1 MLLKT
6 SKQDDSVTYDNLHIG
21 RTSELCLFTTEMTFP
36 QDAPN
41 SFGSIKV
48 TFTRPSDSPNKSITI
63 PLEPDTTSLST
74 VHINMHQ
81 SGTSAYAMPAEYCYF
96 FTSCLGFDVVLAY
109 LGEHRRPVLGNLAP
123 NATIRNRQRRDEAA
137 NEKSSASW
145 FSTIRSSLPTVLGVS
160 AGPGKEDEAD
170 YSITFADC
178 SPYLIVSAASL
189 VNISSRLPNGQKMDV
204 TKFRPNIVVNGAAEA
219 FEEDYWRELAIT
231 TASHDSPIMVKLTS
245 NCVRC
250 KSINVDYATGD
261 FNSGPAVLKE
271 MQKDRRID
279 TGHKYAPV
287 FGRYGFLTSKS
298 VEGMYLSVGDEVEVV
313 ERNDAH
319 TVFRW
324 PGLGQNPKTELYP
337 VV

>member
-1 MLLKT
+1 MLLKP
-6 SKQDDSVTYDNLHIG
+6 SKQDGSVIYDNLHVG

-36 QDAPN
+36 QDDP
-41 SFGSIKV
+41 GSSGSVKV
-48 TFTRPSDSPNKSITI
+48 TFTNPSDASNKSITI
-63 PLEPDTTSLST
+63 PLEPDITSLST
-74 VHINMHQ
+74 VHVNMHQ
-81 SGTSAYAMPAEYCYF
+81 SETSAYAMPAEYCHF
-96 FTSCLGFDVVLAY
+96 FTSCLGFDTILAY

-123 NATIRNRQRRDEAA
+123 NAAIRNRQKHDEAA
-137 NEKSSASW
+137 NGKGSASW
-145 FSTIRSSLPTVLGVS
+145 FSTIKSSLPTVLGGS
-160 AGPGKEDEAD
+160 AGTEEDEAD

-189 VNISSRLPNGQKMDV
+189 DNISSRLPNGQKMDV
-204 TKFRPNIVVNGAAEA
+204 TKFRPNIVVDGAAEA
-219 FEEDYWRELAIT
+219 FEEDYWRELAII
-231 TASHDSPIMVKLTS
+231 TASHDSPISVKLTS

-287 FGRYGFLTSKS
+287 FGRYGFLTGKR
-298 VEGMYLSVGDEVEVV
+298 EDGMSLSVGDEVKVV
-313 ERNDAH
+313 QRNDSH